1 MRITGWS
8 IDGFGQF
15 HKAEVTDLPPG
26 LIVVHGPN
34 ESGKTTLMDFVT
46 GMLFGFP
53 DRRSTKRRHDP
64 VNGGT
69 LGGRLFVID
78 QAGVPVTIERG
89 ASRKSLQV
97 RDEHGERSATALADL
112 LGHVTP
118 ELFDNVFGVDLDA
131 LQGLRSLDEDAVRER
146 IFSAGVVGAGRSAE
160 LALASLEARRDELF
174 KPRGRGDGYRLR
186 VLRTELAEATEELR
200 AAQQVAGGI
209 TAQRRELDDL
219 RDQVAAHRAH
229 GRTLQRRLELI
240 HAVDDIWPAWSAAL
254 DARTQLTADDETPVP
269 DLPDDYEERLA
280 DARRQVETQA
290 AATRDAE
297 HEVAKAEEQLSRITV
312 DLAALSNTEAVSRL
326 DQQRGTE
333 LARRKRLIELDGH
346 LAHYRAELDQQ
357 LARLG
362 PQCDDAWLTARPQSI
377 ESEAEMRRIAGE
389 VQRART
395 TLDRAI
401 QTSRERDR
409 ALNLTTE
416 RLNKAKAERAAAG
429 DPEAARRRV
438 QDVAALYDL
447 VAKLE
452 QAERDEQ
459 TQRIALD
466 AANRTAG
473 SGLPSWLVPA
483 VGGLALLAVLAGA
496 GGLATG
502 AGPIGIGSLV
512 VGIGLA
518 VVAVMLARHRPP
530 APSTATATAEP
541 GAPVVLPAT
550 HDVIRLSEEVAGRAH
565 ALGVGARPSTV
576 ELMNLRQEAAEAHAA
591 AAGALQTH
599 QEALQTETDHEAYSA
614 DIRNVDRQSV
624 ADADAEL
631 TRATDAW
638 NGWLAEHDLPAGLDP
653 DGVGE
658 FLALL
663 NLARQTQH
671 SLATYG
677 ADRANELA
685 ESEAFASAVQDVA
698 GHLDEADDDVIRLL
712 DRLVARTTA
721 ARDAERDRERLAGV
735 LANVRELH
743 AARAA
748 DTAAASTALDAVV
761 AEAGATA
768 VTGAEE
774 VVRRLKERQRLQ
786 GVIDEAEKALD
797 LRSGNRRE
805 ESLELL
811 GTGDPLGWQ
820 AEGLEIEQQIVAAEA
835 DHDAAAAE
843 LTRAEDALAAT
854 LTSSDVPHLQL
865 RVESLRAQLQHAAR
879 EWAVLASA
887 HRIIEATR
895 ERYKRERQPM
905 VVKRAAALFG
915 EITDGR
921 YDRLVVDGSTIF
933 VVDTAGRQV
942 DAASLSRGTV
952 EQLYLCLRFALAE
965 QLATTSPLPLL
976 LDDILVNSDPGR
988 GPRMARTIGQVA
1000 ERQQVFMFTCHPWVV
1015 EMLTNEIPAH
1025 VIDLPSSRASA

>member
-53 DRRSTKRRHDP
+53 DRRSPKRRHEP

-69 LGGRLFVID
+69 LGGRLFVLD

-97 RDEHGERSATALADL
+97 RDEHGERSATAVADL

-174 KPRGRGDGYRLR
+174 KPRGRGDAYRLR
-186 VLRTELAEATEELR
+186 VLRTELADATEELR
-200 AAQQVAGGI
+200 AAQQIAAGI
-209 TAQRRELDDL
+209 TAQRRELDEL
-219 RDQVAAHRAH
+219 RDQVASHRAH

-254 DARTQLTADDETPVP
+254 DARAHLEADSREPVP
-269 DLPDDYEERLA
+269 ELADDYETRLS
-280 DARRQVETQA
+280 DARRLVETQA
-290 AATRDAE
+290 GATRDAE
-297 HEVAKAEEQLSRITV
+297 AEVAKAADQLSRITV
-312 DLAALSNTEAVSRL
+312 DAAALTNADAVARL

-346 LAHYRAELDQQ
+346 LAHYRSELDQQ
-357 LARLG
+357 LGRLG
-362 PQCDDAWLTARPQSI
+362 PQCDDAWLADRPQSI

-409 ALNLTTE
+409 ALNLTTD
-416 RLNKAKAERAAAG
+416 RLNKARADRAAAG

-438 QDVAALYDL
+438 QEVAALYDL

-473 SGLPSWLVPA
+473 SGLPTWLVPA

-512 VGIGLA
+512 VGVGLA
-518 VVAVMLARHRPP
+518 VVAVMLAKHRP
-530 APSTATATAEP
+530 AAVVTDEP
-541 GAPVVLPAT
+541 GTPTVLPAT
-550 HDVIRLSEEVAGRAH
+550 HDVIRLSEEVSGRAQ

-576 ELMNLRQEAAEAHAA
+576 DLMNLRQDAAEAHAA
-591 AAGALQTH
+591 AAGARQTH
-599 QEALQTETDHEAYSA
+599 QEALQTETDHEAYSS
-614 DIRNVDRQSV
+614 DIRTVDRQSV
-624 ADADAEL
+624 ADADADMARTTE
-631 TRATDAW
+631 AW
-638 NGWLAEHDLPAGLDP
+638 DGWLVEHDLPAGLDP

-677 ADRANELA
+677 ADRTNELS
-685 ESEAFASAVQDVA
+685 ESESFATAVHEVA
-698 GHLDEADDDVIRLL
+698 GHLDETDDDVIRLL
-712 DRLVARTTA
+712 DRLVARSTT
-721 ARDAERDRERLAGV
+721 ARDAERDRERLAEV
-735 LANVRELH
+735 LANVGEQHR
-743 AARAA
+743 ARAA
-748 DTAAASTALDAVV
+748 DTAAASTALDSVV
-761 AEAGATA
+761 AEAGAA
-768 VTGAEE
+768 DVSGAEE
-774 VVRRLKERQRLQ
+774 VVRRIKERQRLQ
-786 GVIDEAEKALD
+786 GVITDAEKALD

-805 ESLELL
+805 ESLDLL
-811 GTGDPLGWQ
+811 GGGDPLGWQ

-835 DHDAAAAE
+835 DHDDAAAE

-854 LTSSDVPHLQL
+854 LTSSDVPQLQF
-865 RVESLRAQLQHAAR
+865 RVESLRAQLQQAAR
-879 EWAVLASA
+879 EWAVLSSA

-905 VVKRAAALFG
+905 VVRRAAALFG

-1015 EMLTNEIPAH
+1015 EMLTNEIPAQ

>member
-53 DRRSTKRRHDP
+53 DRRSPKRRHEP
-64 VNGGT
+64 VNGGSM
-69 LGGRLFVID
+69 GGRLFVLD
-78 QAGVPVTIERG
+78 QAGIPVTIERG
-89 ASRKSLQV
+89 ASRKSLMV
-97 RDEHGERSATALADL
+97 RDEHGERSATAVADL

-160 LALASLEARRDELF
+160 LALATLAARRDELF
-174 KPRGRGDGYRLR
+174 KPRGRGDSYQLR
-186 VLRTELAEATEELR
+186 TLRTELVKAAEELR
-200 AAQQVAGGI
+200 SAQQVAAGI
-209 TAQRRELDDL
+209 SAQRRDLDELREQVGVH
-219 RDQVAAHRAH
+219 RDH
-229 GRTLQRRLELI
+229 GRALHRRLELI
-240 HAVDDIWPAWSAAL
+240 HAVDDVWPAWSAAL
-254 DARTQLTADDETPVP
+254 DARAQLEADSEVV
-269 DLPDDYEERLA
+269 LPILSDDYADRLA
-280 DARRQVETQA
+280 DARRQVEAQA

-297 HEVAKAEEQLSRITV
+297 SEVARATDQLEAIEV
-312 DLAALSNTEAVSRL
+312 DDAALAEAPQVAAL

-346 LAHYRAELDQQ
+346 LGHYRSELDAQ
-357 LARLG
+357 LGRLG
-362 PQCDDAWLTARPQSI
+362 PNCDDDWLATRPQTI
-377 ESEAEMRRIAGE
+377 ESEAEMRRISGE

-395 TLDRAI
+395 ALDRAI

-438 QDVAALYDL
+438 QEVAALYDL

-466 AANRTAG
+466 AANRSAG

-483 VGGLALLAVLAGA
+483 VGGLAVVAILAGI
-496 GGLATG
+496 GGVVGG
-502 AGPIGIGSLV
+502 AAAIGAGSLV
-512 VGIGLA
+512 VGVGLA
-518 VVAVMLARHRPP
+518 VVAIMLARHRPAALP
-530 APSTATATAEP
+530 TDGS
-541 GAPVVLPAT
+541 GGPVVLPAT
-550 HDVIRLSEEVAGRAH
+550 ADVVRLAEEVASRAE
-565 ALGVGARPSTV
+565 ALGVGPRPSTV
-576 ELMNLRQEAAEAHAA
+576 DLMNLRQDAAEAHAA

-599 QEALQTETDHEAYSA
+599 QEALQTETDHEDYSA
-614 DIRNVDRQSV
+614 DIRTVDRQSV

-631 TRATDAW
+631 VRTTEVW
-638 NGWLAEHDLPAGLDP
+638 NEWLAEHDLPAGLDP

-658 FLALL
+658 FLAQL

-671 SLATYG
+671 SLTTYT
-677 ADRANELA
+677 ADRASEMA
-685 ESEAFASAVQDVA
+685 ESQAFAAAVTEVA
-698 GHLDEADDDVIRLL
+698 ERLGEADSDVIRLL
-712 DRLVARTTA
+712 DRLVSRTA
-721 ARDAERDRERLAGV
+721 AAREAERARDRQSEVVTNLTQ
-735 LANVRELH
+735 LH
-743 AARAA
+743 RSRAA
-748 DTAAASTALDAVV
+748 DTASAATALDAVV
-761 AEAGATA
+761 AEAGASDVSEAEA
-768 VTGAEE
+768 VIHRHNE
-774 VVRRLKERQRLQ
+774 RLRLQ
-786 GVIDEAEKALD
+786 SVIAEAEKALE
-797 LRSGNRRE
+797 LRSGNRRD

-811 GTGDPLGWQ
+811 AGGDPLGWQ
-820 AEGLEIEQQIVAAEA
+820 AEGLEVEQQIVAA
-835 DHDAAAAE
+835 DAAHHQAAAE

-854 LTSSDVPHLQL
+854 IASADV
-865 RVESLRAQLQHAAR
+865 AQLQFQVETLRTQLQRAAR
-879 EWAVLASA
+879 DWAVLTNA

-905 VVKRAAALFG
+905 VVKRAAALFA
-915 EITDGR
+915 EITEGR
-921 YDRLVVDGSTIF
+921 YDRLVVDGSTVY
-933 VVDTAGRQV
+933 VVDTASRQV

-988 GPRMARTIGQVA
+988 GPRMARAIGHVA

-1015 EMLTNEIPAH
+1015 EMLTNEVPAH
-1025 VIDLPSSRASA
+1025 VIDLPSSRKSA

>member
-53 DRRSTKRRHDP
+53 DRRSTKRRHEP

-69 LGGRLFVID
+69 LGGRLFVLD
-78 QAGVPVTIERG
+78 QAGAPVTIERG

-97 RDEHGERSATALADL
+97 RDEHGERSATAVADL

-186 VLRTELAEATEELR
+186 VLRTELADATEELR
-200 AAQQVAGGI
+200 AAQQIAAGI

-219 RDQVAAHRAH
+219 RDQVAGHRAH

-240 HAVDDIWPAWSAAL
+240 HAVDDIWPAWAAAL
-254 DARTQLTADDETPVP
+254 DARAQLEADDQTAVP
-269 DLPDDYEERLA
+269 ELADDYEARLSE
-280 DARRQVETQA
+280 ARRLVETQA
-290 AATRDAE
+290 GATRDAE
-297 HEVAKAEEQLSRITV
+297 AEVAKADEQLARVTV
-312 DLAALSNTEAVSRL
+312 DLAALSNADAVGRL

-346 LAHYRAELDQQ
+346 LAHYRSELDQQ
-357 LARLG
+357 LGRLG

-438 QDVAALYDL
+438 QEVAALYDL

-473 SGLPSWLVPA
+473 SGLPPWLVPA
-483 VGGLALLAVLAGA
+483 VGGLAVLAVLAGA

-502 AGPIGIGSLV
+502 AGAIGIGSLV

-518 VVAVMLARHRPP
+518 VVAVMLARHRPAAVVP
-530 APSTATATAEP
+530 TEP
-541 GAPVVLPAT
+541 GVPTVLPAT
-550 HDVIRLSEEVAGRAH
+550 HDVIRLSEEVSGRAQ

-576 ELMNLRQEAAEAHAA
+576 DLMNLRQDAAEAHAA
-591 AAGALQTH
+591 AAGARQTH
-599 QEALQTETDHEAYSA
+599 QEALQTETDHDAYSS
-614 DIRNVDRQSV
+614 DIRTVDRQSV
-624 ADADAEL
+624 ADADAEMVR
-631 TRATDAW
+631 TSEAW
-638 NGWLAEHDLPAGLDP
+638 EGWLTEHDLPTGLDP

-685 ESEAFASAVQDVA
+685 ESEAFAAAVHEVA
-698 GHLDEADDDVIRLL
+698 AHLDESDNDVIRLL

-721 ARDAERDRERLAGV
+721 ARDAERDRERLAEA
-735 LANVRELH
+735 LATVREVH
-743 AARAA
+743 RARAA
-748 DTAAASTALDAVV
+748 DTAAASNGLDVVV
-761 AEAGATA
+761 AEAGAA
-768 VTGAEE
+768 DVSGAEE
-774 VVRRLKERQRLQ
+774 VVRRIKERRRLQ
-786 GVIDEAEKALD
+786 DVIAEAEKALD

-811 GTGDPLGWQ
+811 AGGDPLGWQ

-835 DHDAAAAE
+835 NHDEAAAE

-854 LTSSDVPHLQL
+854 LTSSDVPQLQFQ
-865 RVESLRAQLQHAAR
+865 VEALRAQLQQAAR

-952 EQLYLCLRFALAE
+952 EQLYLCLRFSLAE

-1015 EMLTNEIPAH
+1015 NMLTNEIPAH

>member
-15 HKAEVTDLPPG
+15 NKAEVDDLPPG

-53 DRRSTKRRHDP
+53 DKRSTKRRHEP

-78 QAGVPVTIERG
+78 QAGMPVTIERG

-160 LALASLEARRDELF
+160 LALASLAARRDELF
-174 KPRGRGDGYRLR
+174 KPKGRGDGYQLR
-186 VLRTELAEATEELR
+186 VLRNELAEATEELR
-200 AAQQVAGGI
+200 AAQAVAAGV
-209 TAQRRELDDL
+209 TAERRHLDEL
-219 RDQVAAHRAH
+219 RDQVDGHRAE
-229 GRTLQRRLELI
+229 GRRLQRRLELI
-240 HAVDDIWPAWSAAL
+240 HAVDDVWPAWSAAV
-254 DARTQLTADDETPVP
+254 DARSILDDPERPQLPELGDDFEA
-269 DLPDDYEERLA
+269 RLG
-280 DARRQVETQA
+280 DARRTLETRA
-290 AATRDAE
+290 AAARDAAA
-297 HEVAKAEEQLSRITV
+297 EVEKAQEQLGRITV
-312 DLAALSNTEAVSRL
+312 DLAALSNADAVARL

-333 LARRKRLIELDGH
+333 TARRKRLIELDGH
-346 LAHYRAELDQQ
+346 LTHYRAELDQQ
-357 LARLG
+357 LSRLG
-362 PQCDDAWLTARPQSI
+362 PNCDDAWLDSRPQSI
-377 ESEAEMRRIAGE
+377 ESEAEMRRVAGE
-389 VQRART
+389 VTRARNG
-395 TLDRAI
+395 LDRAI

-409 ALNLTTE
+409 ALTLTTD
-416 RLNKAKAERAAAG
+416 RLNKAREERTAAG
-429 DPEAARRRV
+429 DPESARRRV

-466 AANRTAG
+466 AANRSAG

-483 VGGLALLAVLAGA
+483 VGGFAVLAIIAGA
-496 GGLATG
+496 GGIAGGSAAIG
-502 AGPIGIGSLV
+502 AGSLV

-518 VVAVMLARHRPP
+518 VVAVMLARHRP
-530 APSTATATAEP
+530 AATYNATGERTE
-541 GAPVVLPAT
+541 LPAT
-550 HDVIRLSEEVAGRAH
+550 ADVVRLSEEVASRAE
-565 ALGVGARPSTV
+565 ALGVAARPSTV
-576 ELMNLRQEAAEAHAA
+576 DLMNLRQEAAEAHAA
-591 AAGALQTH
+591 ASGALQVH
-599 QEALQTETDHEAYSA
+599 KEALQTETDHEAYSA

-624 ADADAEL
+624 ADADTEL
-631 TRATDAW
+631 TRATQAW
-638 NGWLAEHDLPAGLDP
+638 NDWLAEHDLPAGLDP

-663 NLARQTQH
+663 GHARQTRQSLDRFTADRSGELTESKQFESAVR
-671 SLATYG
+671 SLAETLG
-677 ADRANELA
+677 
-685 ESEAFASAVQDVA
+685 ES
-698 GHLDEADDDVIRLL
+698 DDDVLRLL
-712 DRLVARTTA
+712 DRLVARATT
-721 ARDAERDRERLAGV
+721 ARDAERDRERLAEMLV
-735 LANVRELH
+735 AVRELH
-743 AARAA
+743 ASRV
-748 DTAAASTALDAVV
+748 DETDEASRLLDELVT
-761 AEAGATA
+761 EAGTA
-768 VTGAEE
+768 SVGEAEE
-774 VVRRLKERQRLQ
+774 VVRHLKETLRLH
-786 GVIDEAEKALD
+786 GIIDEAEKALE
-797 LRSGNRRE
+797 LRCGARRDE
-805 ESLELL
+805 ALELL
-811 GTGDPLGWQ
+811 AGGDPLGWQ
-820 AEGLEIEQQIVAAEA
+820 TEGLEIETRVSAAEA
-835 DHDAAAAE
+835 EHDASAAE

-854 LTSSDVPHLQL
+854 LTSSDVPTLQL
-865 RVESLRAQLQHAAR
+865 RVESLKAQLQESAE
-879 EWAVLASA
+879 EWAVLTAA

-895 ERYKRERQPM
+895 ERYKRERQPL
-905 VVKRAAALFG
+905 VVKRAAALFE

-921 YDRLVVDGSTIF
+921 YKGLVVDGSTIV
-933 VVDTAGRQV
+933 VVDTLGRQV

-965 QLATTSPLPLL
+965 QLASTSPLPLL

-988 GPRMARTIGQVA
+988 GPRMARTIGKVA

-1015 EMLTNEIPAH
+1015 DMLTDEVPAH
-1025 VIDLPSSRASA
+1025 VIDLPSSLARASA

>member
-53 DRRSTKRRHDP
+53 DRRSTKRRHEP

-69 LGGRLFVID
+69 MGGRLFVLD
-78 QAGVPVTIERG
+78 QAGIAVTIERG

-97 RDEHGERSATALADL
+97 RDDHGERSATALADL
-112 LGHVTP
+112 LGHVTT

-160 LALASLEARRDELF
+160 LALAAIEARRDELF
-174 KPRGRGDGYRLR
+174 KPRGRGDTYQLR
-186 VLRTELAEATEELR
+186 VLRTELADATEELR
-200 AAQQVAGGI
+200 TAQQVAAGI
-209 TAQRRELDDL
+209 TAQRRELDEQ
-219 RDQVAAHRAH
+219 RDQVAQHRTH
-229 GRTLQRRLELI
+229 GRALQRRLELI
-240 HAVDDIWPAWSAAL
+240 HAVDDIWPSWSAAL
-254 DARTQLTADDETPVP
+254 EAKAKLAQDDLTPVP
-269 DLPDDYEERLA
+269 DLAEDYETRLSE
-280 DARRQVETQA
+280 ARHLVESQA
-290 AATRDAE
+290 GATRDAE
-297 HEVAKAEEQLSRITV
+297 SEVIKAEEQLGVLTV
-312 DLAALSNTEAVSRL
+312 DTTALEHADAVGRL

-362 PQCDDAWLTARPQSI
+362 PECDDAWLTARPQSI
-377 ESEAEMRRIAGE
+377 ESEAEMRRIGGE

-395 TLDRAI
+395 ALDRAI

-409 ALNLTTE
+409 ALNLTTD
-416 RLNKAKAERAAAG
+416 RLNKAKEERAAAG

-438 QDVAALYDL
+438 QEVAALYDL

-452 QAERDEQ
+452 QTERDEQ

-483 VGGLALLAVLAGA
+483 VGGLALLAILAGA
-496 GGLATG
+496 GGMATG
-502 AGPIGIGSLV
+502 AAAIGAGSLV
-512 VGIGLA
+512 VGVGLA
-518 VVAVMLARHRPP
+518 AVAVMLARHRPAAIDPDTGTP
-530 APSTATATAEP
+530 AD
-541 GAPVVLPAT
+541 LPASK
-550 HDVIRLSEEVAGRAH
+550 DVARLAEEVANRAH

-599 QEALQTETDHEAYSA
+599 QEALQTETDHEAYSS
-614 DIRNVDRQSV
+614 DIRTVDRQSV
-624 ADADAEL
+624 GDADTEL
-631 TRATDAW
+631 TQAIEAW
-638 NGWLAEHDLPAGLDP
+638 DGWLSEHDLPAGLDP

-677 ADRANELA
+677 TDRANEMA
-685 ESEAFASAVQDVA
+685 ESQAFADAVMDLA
-698 GHLDEADDDVIRLL
+698 TKLDESDDDVIRLL
-712 DRLVARTTA
+712 DRLVARAGA
-721 ARDAERDRERLAGV
+721 ARDVERDRERLAEQ
-735 LANVRELH
+735 LAGARKMH

-748 DTAAASTALDAVV
+748 DTASASTALDAVV
-761 AEAGATA
+761 AESGADDVAGA
-768 VTGAEE
+768 ED
-774 VVRRLKERQRLQ
+774 VVRRIKERRHLQ
-786 GVIDEAEKALD
+786 AVIDDAEKALD
-797 LRSGNRRE
+797 LRSGNRRD

-820 AEGLEIEQQIVAAEA
+820 AEGLEVEQQILAAEA
-835 DHDAAAAE
+835 SHQEAAAE

-854 LTSSDVPHLQL
+854 LTSSDVPQLQF
-865 RVESLRAQLQHAAR
+865 RVSSLQAQLQQAAR
-879 EWAVLASA
+879 QWAVLSSS

-905 VVKRAAALFG
+905 VVKRAATLFG

-952 EQLYLCLRFALAE
+952 EQLYLSLRFALAE

-988 GPRMARTIGQVA
+988 GPRMSRAIGHVA

-1015 EMLTNEIPAH
+1015 EMLTNEVEAH

>member
-15 HKAEVTDLPPG
+15 HKNEVTDLPPG

-53 DRRSTKRRHDP
+53 DRRSTKRRHEP
-64 VNGGT
+64 VNGGS
-69 LGGRLFVID
+69 LGGRLYVLD
-78 QAGVPVTIERG
+78 QVGIPVTIERG
-89 ASRKSLQV
+89 ASIKSLQV
-97 RDEHGERSATALADL
+97 IDDHGERSATALADL

-160 LALASLEARRDELF
+160 LALATLEASRNELF
-174 KPRGRGDGYRLR
+174 KPRGRGDAYQLR

-200 AAQQVAGGI
+200 AAQQVAAGI
-209 TAQRRELDDL
+209 TAQRRDLDEI
-219 RDQVAAHRAH
+219 RDRVTEFRRH
-229 GRTLQRRLELI
+229 GRSLQRRLELI

-254 DARTQLTADDETPVP
+254 DARAHLDEDDKTP
-269 DLPDDYEERLA
+269 LPTLGEDYESRLVE
-280 DARRQVETQA
+280 ARRAVETQA
-290 AATRDAE
+290 GATRDAE
-297 HEVAKAEEQLSRITV
+297 AEVARAEEQLALITL
-312 DLAALSNTEAVSRL
+312 DTPALENADAVGRL

-333 LARRKRLIELDGH
+333 LARRKRLVELDGH

-357 LARLG
+357 LNRLG
-362 PQCDDAWLTARPQSI
+362 PDCDDAWLAARPQSI
-377 ESEAEMRRIAGE
+377 ESEAEMRRIGGE

-395 TLDRAI
+395 ALDRAI

-416 RLNKAKAERAAAG
+416 RLDKAKAERAAAG

-438 QDVAALYDL
+438 QEVAALYDL

-452 QAERDEQ
+452 QTERDEQ

-473 SGLPSWLVPA
+473 SGLPTWLVPA

-502 AGPIGIGSLV
+502 SAAIGAGSLV

-518 VVAVMLARHRPP
+518 VVAVMLARHRPAAIEVDESSRP
-530 APSTATATAEP
+530 I
-541 GAPVVLPAT
+541 LPASE
-550 HDVIRLSEEVAGRAH
+550 DVARLAEEVANRAH
-565 ALGVGARPSTV
+565 ALGVGSRPSTV
-576 ELMNLRQEAAEAHAA
+576 ELMNLRQEAAEAHAP

-599 QEALQTETDHEAYSA
+599 QEALQTETDHEAYSS
-614 DIRNVDRQSV
+614 DIRTVDRQSV
-624 ADADAEL
+624 GDADTEL
-631 TRATDAW
+631 ARASETWD
-638 NGWLAEHDLPAGLDP
+638 GWLADHDLPSGLDP

-658 FLALL
+658 FLAQL
-663 NLARQTQH
+663 NLARQTSH
-671 SLATYG
+671 SLATYT
-677 ADRANELA
+677 ADRANEMA
-685 ESEAFASAVQDVA
+685 ESKSFAAAVGAVA
-698 GHLDEADDDVIRLL
+698 ELMGEADDDVIRLL
-712 DRLVARTTA
+712 DRLVSRTA
-721 ARDAERDRERLAGV
+721 AARETDRDRERLSDLAGNARKT
-735 LANVRELH
+735 L
-743 AARAA
+743 AARAS
-748 DTAAASTALDAVV
+748 DTASASTALDVVV
-761 AEAGATA
+761 AESGAVDVAGA
-768 VTGAEE
+768 ES
-774 VVRRLKERQRLQ
+774 VVHRLKDRQHLNA
-786 GVIDEAEKALD
+786 IIAEAEKALD
-797 LRSGNRRE
+797 LRAGNRRD

-811 GTGDPLGWQ
+811 GTRDPLGWQ
-820 AEGLEIEQQIVAAEA
+820 AEGLEVEQRIVEA
-835 DHDAAAAE
+835 DSDHHEAAAE

-854 LTSSDVPHLQL
+854 LTSSDVADLQL
-865 RVESLRAQLQHAAR
+865 RVASLTAQLQQTAR
-879 EWAVLASA
+879 QWAVLASA

-952 EQLYLCLRFALAE
+952 EQLYLSLRFALAE

-988 GPRMARTIGQVA
+988 GPRMARAIGHVA

-1015 EMLTNEIPAH
+1015 KMLTDEIPAH
-1025 VIDLPSSRASA
+1025 VIDLPSSRVSH

>member
-15 HKAEVTDLPPG
+15 NKAEVTDLPPG
-26 LIVVHGPN
+26 LIVIHGPN

-53 DRRSTKRRHDP
+53 DRRSTKRRHEP
-64 VNGGT
+64 VHGGT
-69 LGGRLFVID
+69 LGGRLFVVD
-78 QAGVPVTIERG
+78 QAGIPVTIERG

-160 LALASLEARRDELF
+160 VALASLQARRDDLF
-174 KPRGRGDGYRLR
+174 KPRGRGDAY
-186 VLRTELAEATEELR
+186 VLRTLRTQLAEATEALR
-200 AAQQVAGGI
+200 EAQSVAAGI
-209 TAQRRELDDL
+209 ATEQRHLDEL
-219 RDQVAAHRAH
+219 RDQVDAHRDR
-229 GRTLQRRLELI
+229 GRELQRRLELI
-240 HAVDDIWPAWSAAL
+240 HAVDDVWPAWAEAL
-254 DARTQLTADDETPVP
+254 DARALLDDPSRPAVP
-269 DLPDDYEERLA
+269 DLPDDYATRLA
-280 DARRQVETQA
+280 DARRHLETQA
-290 AATRDAE
+290 AAARDADA
-297 HEVAKAEEQLSRITV
+297 EVTKAR
-312 DLAALSNTEAVSRL
+312 AALDATSVDAEALHHADEVDRL
-326 DQQRGTE
+326 DKQRGTE
-333 LARRKRLIELDGH
+333 QARRTRLIELDGH
-346 LAHYRAELDQQ
+346 LAHDRAELDQQ
-357 LARLG
+357 LTRLG
-362 PQCDDAWLTARPQSI
+362 PDCDDAWLAARPRSI

-389 VQRART
+389 VTRART
-395 TLDRAI
+395 ALDRAI

-416 RLNKAKAERAAAG
+416 RLAKAKAERAAAG

-459 TQRIALD
+459 TQRIALE

-483 VGGLALLAVLAGA
+483 VGGLAVLAALAGV
-496 GGLATG
+496 GGLASG
-502 AGPIGIGSLV
+502 AGPIAIGSLV

-518 VVAVMLARHRPP
+518 VVAVMLARHRP
-530 APSTATATAEP
+530 AEVDP
-541 GAPVVLPAT
+541 DTGAPATLPASA
-550 HDVIRLSEEVAGRAH
+550 DVARLAEEVATRAE
-565 ALGVGARPSTV
+565 ALGVAARPSTV
-576 ELMNLRQEAAEAHAA
+576 DLMNLRQEAAEAHAA

-614 DIRNVDRQSV
+614 DIRAVDRQSV
-624 ADADAEL
+624 GDADAEL
-631 TRATDAW
+631 TRATEAW
-638 NGWLAEHDLPAGLDP
+638 TQWLAEHDLPAGLDP

-658 FLALL
+658 YLALL
-663 NLARQTQH
+663 GRARQTQH
-671 SLATYG
+671 ALERLAT
-677 ADRANELA
+677 DRANLLA
-685 ESEAFASAVQDVA
+685 ESNRFTEAVQQVGA
-698 GHLDEADDDVIRLL
+698 ELGEHDDDVLVLL
-712 DRLVARTTA
+712 DRLVARATNARNADRDRDRLADALATVTELHRARSADTTA
-721 ARDAERDRERLAGV
+721 ASHALDDVVTESGTTSVEEAEAVVHQIAEAARLRAVIDDAQRALELRCGARQDEALEV
-735 LANVRELH
+735 LA
-743 AARAA
+743 
-748 DTAAASTALDAVV
+748 S
-761 AEAGATA
+761 
-768 VTGAEE
+768 
-774 VVRRLKERQRLQ
+774 
-786 GVIDEAEKALD
+786 
-797 LRSGNRRE
+797 
-805 ESLELL
+805 
-811 GTGDPLGWQ
+811 GDPLGWQ
-820 AEGLEIEQQIVAAEA
+820 TEGLEVERRIAEA
-835 DHDAAAAE
+835 EAEHDAAAAE

-854 LTSSDVPHLQL
+854 LTSASIPDLQL
-865 RVESLRAQLQHAAR
+865 EVERLKAQLDEAAH
-879 EWAVLASA
+879 EWAVLSAA

-905 VVKRAAALFG
+905 VVKRAAALFH

-933 VVDTAGRQV
+933 VVDTAGHQV

-1015 EMLTNEIPAH
+1015 EMLTNETSAH
-1025 VIDLPSSRASA
+1025 VIDLPSSAARASA